1 MLAWRSSLAAL
12 ASSRR
17 PVTFHQLRHTFA
29 SRIAESMPLSAVKEL
44 LGHAD
49 ITTTARYAH
58 ADGDA
63 AARDPRARLSF
74 GAKEASGVLVL
85 RPLQS

>member
-1 MLAWRSSLAAL
+1 
-12 ASSRR
+12 
-17 PVTFHQLRHTFA
+17 
-29 SRIAESMPLSAVKEL
+29 MPLSAVKEL

-74 GAKEASGVLVL
+74 GAKEGGTLL
-85 RPLQS
+85 LQKTTRNCS